1 MKIALIGGTGFV
13 GSHLAQA
20 LAGEYEVYVL
30 SRDWARS
37 KRNLPDFLR
46 EEILGYGFMD
56 FSITTDHAINSPQF
70 LGAMDVIIPLAA
82 KLGHVECMKDPIG
95 SLQAAPMIVLTILE
109 TIKQL
114 DKKPLIV
121 YPSSHTAHKPGTSPY
136 AAHKVLVELY
146 LKMYGRAWDIPSTVL
161 RFGTMYGP
169 GQVRPSIVNFYVARG
184 LAGETLPIFKGRE
197 GDRLALTYIEDGIF
211 AFRKAIEEHIPI
223 TLYRKP
229 HDVVG
234 HCNTLL
240 EIATAV
246 SELVGGE
253 VQLDAPYS
261 LLAEA
266 TNPGDSPVGCQL
278 GRYCEWKPVGLRE
291 GILKTKEWLN
301 GETA

>member
-1 MKIALIGGTGFV
+1 MKIALIGGTGFI

-20 LAGEYEVYVL
+20 LMSDHEVYVL
-30 SRDWARS
+30 SRDKAKS
-37 KRNLPDFLR
+37 KHHYLWDSDYVNFPMTTEQAITSIEFLS
-46 EEILGYGFMD
+46 LMD
-56 FSITTDHAINSPQF
+56 AI
-70 LGAMDVIIPLAA
+70 VPLAA
-82 KLGHVECMKDPIG
+82 KLGHVECMKDPMG

-114 DKKPLIV
+114 DEKPLIV

-136 AAHKVLVELY
+136 SAHKVLVEHY
-146 LKMYGRAWDIPSTVL
+146 LKMYGRAWGVPSTVL

-184 LAGETLPIFKGRE
+184 LVGETLPIFKGR
-197 GDRLALTYIEDGIF
+197 GHDRLALTYIEDGIY
-211 AFRKAIEEHIPI
+211 AYKEAIEGRIPT
-223 TLYRKP
+223 TLKRGP

-246 SELVGGE
+246 SELVGGK
-253 VQLDAPYS
+253 VQLDAPCS
-261 LLAEA
+261 PLAEA

-278 GRYCEWKPVGLRE
+278 GRYCEWKPIGLRE
-291 GILKTKEWLN
+291 GILKTKEWLD
-301 GETA
+301 ERVP